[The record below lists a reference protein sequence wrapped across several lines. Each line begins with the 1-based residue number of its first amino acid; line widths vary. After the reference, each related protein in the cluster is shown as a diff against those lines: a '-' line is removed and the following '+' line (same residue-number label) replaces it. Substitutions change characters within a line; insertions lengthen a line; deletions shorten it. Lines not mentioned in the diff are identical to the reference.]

1 MRLITNK
8 SKNLLYRIVDAGNV
22 SVQFTTSYAVAT
34 QRTADSATAIKFKIV
49 AYKGTNYYPL
59 MDMLPVSSVGKFTK
73 TFTTPSTTGFT
84 YVLFGVNGSKIDTAC
99 RCDMD
104 LKPSTTYTFTCNFT
118 NITQGSI
125 SWKDMMLVEGSTAG
139 EYEPYSYNLL
149 DKWQYAATQTINGV
163 TFTNNGDGTITYNG
177 VTSVGA
183 NYVLQS
189 GLKVV
194 TGHKYLSY
202 VGENTNDKISVLLY
216 ADEDPYN
223 TFDNRF
229 PNAEGGISTALKN
242 SSALYYQPKPQ
253 PNISFSGF
261 ILKPQLYDLTL
272 MYGAGKEPTTVDQ
285 FYKDYPML
293 KVAPLGFIDIP
304 GLELKD
310 KGIKRLRYKTWDN
323 NLNLIDKSNFRS
335 SDVGSGVT
343 FTNNGDGSWT
353 VNGTATSQNYFLLIT
368 EWMQLNTSHK
378 YLLSGCPKEGS
389 SDLFL
394 YVDHGGSLFDYDT
407 GNGSIG
413 TPTKNSGNIT
423 IAVSNNTTVN
433 NAIFKPQLYDLTE
446 IYGAGKEPTTVEQ
459 FYKDHPLAKTSPLG
473 FSDLGIIPSNG
484 GYILDKYNNLTEE
497 LLEENIEKPTG
508 SWNNSLN
515 MLDKS
520 KYPATTTTNGVTFTN
535 NGDGSITVNGK
546 STANTMYIFN
556 TKNFP
561 TTHKYL
567 LIGCPEGGSKPTFN
581 LSNSTNNTVYY
592 DVGNG
597 VIFDMTGDDWYQ
609 LRILV
614 YSGVTVNNL
623 TFYPQLYDLTAIYGP
638 GNEPT
643 TVGEFYKDYPGLKTT
658 ANYHIPNKTNILLN
672 KIEGKTNKI
681 VQLLDK
687 STVNCSSV
695 NDWIGGTGS
704 DTNLRVANSVV
715 SIDGTLGSY
724 SGVRTQDNKPI
735 IKGHKY
741 YISTWAMCS
750 KNASNVLL
758 PYTYGFSSSRSTL
771 TANEW
776 KNAEKIDTANVSD
789 TTSIGVRYGSGES
802 SEETV
807 VWSVK
812 KPQFFDLTAMYGF
825 GNEPTTVEQFKKD
838 YPQFFDEKLDGIW
851 NVKTSGI
858 STTGKNLFDIDKW
871 IFSVYDVGNGTLIE
885 RLSNGAI
892 CQGNSGDGSASYS
905 NGWFRPMSYQYPNSI
920 YLQAGTYTL
929 SADYTMIENSAVS
942 TAQVICHLYGDN
954 NYPGSAFTSAPVGS
968 TVKVKST
975 YTVEEG
981 IYFPIFTLNSG
992 KVKIENI
999 QIELNSTVTDYE
1011 PYQENKI
1018 DLLSIQTLNGING
1031 VNDYIEVI
1039 DKGDGLYDL
1048 KKTQN
1053 IDSVDL
1059 GTLDWVADGPNFYS
1073 SSIFSVIKPPVNNST
1088 PANCV
1093 CDKYVNCSIDKS
1105 FIDGDFGVNTSG
1117 VMQFRNSAYT
1127 TAAVFKT
1134 AMNGVIF
1141 YYQLKT
1147 PVTATIATNL
1157 TYNQISAI
1165 RTNGGLLLVNDNNN
1179 QKYVQPNVTLKE
1191 NYQYKS

>member
-1 MRLITNK
+1 MKLITNK
-8 SKNLLYRIVDAGNV
+8 SKNLLYRIFPVGNCT
-22 SVQFTTSYAVAT
+22 VQFGTSYAIAT
-34 QRTADSATAIKFKIV
+34 QISADSASVNNFKIQGWDGTKYTELVGKATAI
-49 AYKGTNYYPL
+49 
-59 MDMLPVSSVGKFTK
+59 GKLTT
-73 TFTTPSTTGFT
+73 TFTTPSTTGFK
-84 YVLFGVNGSKIDTAC
+84 LIRFGLNGASMDTLC

-125 SWKDMMLVEGSTAG
+125 SWKDMMLVEGSTV
-139 EYEPYSYNLL
+139 EDYEPYSYNLL

-183 NYVLQS
+183 NYSLQS

-194 TGHKYLSY
+194 AGHKYLSY

-216 ADEDPYN
+216 ANEDPYD

-242 SSALYYQPKPQ
+242 SNELYYQPKPRS
-253 PNISFSGF
+253 NISFSGF

-272 MYGAGKEPTTVDQ
+272 MYGAGKEPTTVNQ
-285 FYKDYPML
+285 FYTDHPEL
-293 KVAPLGFIDIP
+293 KVSPLGFI
-304 GLELKD
+304 GLKNIEISNKN
-310 KGIKRLRYKTWDN
+310 IKKLRYKTAD
-323 NLNLIDKSNFRS
+323 
-335 SDVGSGVT
+335 GV
-343 FTNNGDGSWT
+343 
-353 VNGTATSQNYFLLIT
+353 L
-368 EWMQLNTSHK
+368 
-378 YLLSGCPKEGS
+378 
-389 SDLFL
+389 
-394 YVDHGGSLFDYDT
+394 
-407 GNGSIG
+407 
-413 TPTKNSGNIT
+413 
-423 IAVSNNTTVN
+423 
-433 NAIFKPQLYDLTE
+433 
-446 IYGAGKEPTTVEQ
+446 
-459 FYKDHPLAKTSPLG
+459 
-473 FSDLGIIPSNG
+473 DLGIIPSNS

-546 STANTMYIFN
+546 STANTTYVFN
-556 TKNFP
+556 TNNFP

-614 YSGVTVNNL
+614 YSVVIVNNL

-672 KIEGKTNKI
+672 KVDGKTNKI
-681 VQLLDK
+681 VQLADK
-687 STVNCSSV
+687 SKYDGTSTTRGITFTNNGNGTITINGTNDGTDYSNHSITNSNYLT
-695 NDWIGGTGS
+695 NDW
-704 DTNLRVANSVV
+704 L
-715 SIDGTLGSY
+715 
-724 SGVRTQDNKPI
+724 
-735 IKGHKY
+735 KGHKY
-741 YISTWAMCS
+741 LFYFSDRTDLNYYAVIGGNTSKMEYTELGNTSTGRNPLWTILS
-750 KNASNVLL
+750 PTDN
-758 PYTYGFSSSRSTL
+758 
-771 TANEW
+771 
-776 KNAEKIDTANVSD
+776 
-789 TTSIGVRYGSGES
+789 SIGGNSWYILR
-802 SEETV
+802 
-807 VWSVK
+807 VK
-812 KPQFFDLTAMYGF
+812 QNAVCTNELASPQVFDLTAMYGF

-851 NVKTSGI
+851 NVRTSGI

-968 TVKVKST
+968 TVKVKNT

-981 IYFPIFTLNSG
+981 IYYPIFTLNSG

-999 QIELNSTVTDYE
+999 QIELNSTATAYE

-1039 DKGDGLYDL
+1039 DKGNGLYDL

-1059 GTLDWVADGPNFYS
+1059 GTLDWAADGANFSS
-1073 SSIFSVIKPPVNNST
+1073 SSISSVIKPPTNDNSVGNYT
-1088 PANCV
+1088 CQ
-1093 CDKYVNCSIDKS
+1093 KYVNVALNKS
-1105 FIDGDFGVNTSG
+1105 FVDGDFGVNSSG
-1117 VMQFRNSAYT
+1117 GIYFRNSACT
-1127 TAAVFKT
+1127 TAAAFKT

-1157 TYNQISAI
+1157 TYNQESAI